1 MSCIA
6 NDHSTIMA
14 QRKSGELACPTMPV
28 AFSSGRW
35 TKERPHC
42 GAFLATQAGT
52 TATCSERPETWVTE
66 RTGHIGNTFRQ
77 RLGGVDAVEGMFG
90 YGRAPTVRVSPARGR
105 GHDGRVPGVRYLA
118 QDRLQNLSALSEA
131 WPGGAE

>member
-1 MSCIA
+1 MAGSQPTPIGNSLRAIRTACVPAIVTGV
-6 NDHSTIMA
+6 NCRA
-14 QRKSGELACPTMPV
+14 QRSCRYRHV
-28 AFSSGRW
+28 R
-35 TKERPHC
+35 
-42 GAFLATQAGT
+42 
-52 TATCSERPETWVTE
+52 ERPETWVTE